1 MASATP
7 LRVPDFDQPTWIR
20 PIIASDLAALK
31 ELADELDTI
40 NLPSDREALGE
51 LIARS
56 ETSFAQFPAV
66 SGTVGAMPFPTP
78 SYTLVAESAGQL
90 LGTASVFAVH
100 GTPDDPHYALRVD
113 AQTVHSHQLGV
124 DRQRTMLTLIKDQ
137 EPWTE
142 LGALVVRP
150 SARGRGL
157 GKLLLAARF
166 LLIAMHPQAFCR
178 RLIAELLPPRR
189 EDGGNAFWDAVGGPL
204 TGLEYY
210 RADLLCRTDKEFIEA
225 FFPHEE
231 LVADL
236 LPPAARALIGRE
248 GPTTTPVRALLARAG
263 FRWLN
268 TIDPFDAGPHDGA
281 ALDEIIPLRSA
292 HRVVRLESPPRQ
304 PTTLLVGSA
313 TTHHFAIV
321 PSDIIHDGMCL
332 STFDADRLG
341 IPIGGTAWTLDMSW

>member
-7 LRVPDFDQPTWIR
+7 PGFPRSDQPTWIR
-20 PIIASDLAALK
+20 PIRSSDLAALK
-31 ELADELDTI
+31 ELADELDTV
-40 NLPSDREALGE
+40 NLPSDREALAE

-66 SGTVGAMPFPTP
+66 AETAGAAPFPTP
-78 SYTLVAESAGQL
+78 SYTLVAESAGEL
-90 LGTASVFAVH
+90 LGTASLFAVH
-100 GTPDDPHYALRVD
+100 GTPADPHYALRVD
-113 AQTVHSHQLGV
+113 SQTVHSQQLGV

-166 LLIAMHPQAFCR
+166 LLIAMHPQAFCQ

-210 RADLLCRTDKEFIEA
+210 RADLLCRTDKEFIDA

-236 LPPAARALIGRE
+236 LPPAARDLIGRE
-248 GPTTTPVRALLARAG
+248 GPATTPVRALLTRAG
-263 FRWLN
+263 FRWLH

-281 ALDEIIPLRSA
+281 TLDEIIPLRSA
-292 HRVVRLESPPRQ
+292 HHVVRLESAPDQ
-304 PTTLLVGSA
+304 PTPLLVGSA
-313 TTHHFAIV
+313 SSHHFAIV
-321 PSDIIHDGMCL
+321 PSDIIHDGICL
-332 STFDADRLG
+332 SAMDADHLG
-341 IPIGGTAWTLDMSW
+341 IPIGGTTWTLDMDW